1 MKTKPA
7 HFTLIRFHHVVTS
20 KCLQHPGN
28 KRKDLRNVQK
38 FKGYSSYGL
47 SVYLWVLFFFLNL
60 IFTALSA
67 LKTVLKKSIQP
78 DNKNSQAKCSPAV
91 N

>member
-1 MKTKPA
+1 MKMKPA

-28 KRKDLRNVQK
+28 KSKDLRNVPK
-38 FKGYSSYGL
+38 LKGHSSYGL
-47 SVYLWVLFFFLNL
+47 SVYLFFKKISSLLFFQQ
-60 IFTALSA
+60 
-67 LKTVLKKSIQP
+67 LKMALKKSIRA

-91 N
+91 T